1 MNIQTQSQPHR
12 DFMMPLPASVINSQ
26 NIMAE
31 KKILV
36 VDDSMIIRKTL
47 SMKLKASGYQVLEA
61 ADGATAVSTIRRE
74 KPDLILLDISF
85 PPDVGAGGGVAWD
98 GFLIMGWVQR
108 MDEAKNIPVF
118 IITGGTPEQY
128 KSRSEAAGAAA
139 FFQKPINNDQLLAA
153 IREKIGEGT
162 PSKPTTPMA

>member
-1 MNIQTQSQPHR
+1 MNTQTQTQPHR

-26 NIMAE
+26 TIMAQ

-47 SMKLKASGYQVLEA
+47 SMKLKASGYHVLEA
-61 ADGATAVSTIRRE
+61 GDGATAVSTIRRE

-118 IITGGTPEQY
+118 IITGGSPEQY

-139 FFQKPINNDQLLAA
+139 FFQKPIDNEQLLAA
-153 IREKIGEGT
+153 IREKIGEGSPPMQT
-162 PSKPTTPMA
+162 PSAG

>member
-36 VDDSMIIRKTL
+36 VDDSMVIRKTL

-61 ADGATAVSTIRRE
+61 ADGSAAVSIIRRE

-108 MDEAKNIPVF
+108 MDEAKHIPVF

-139 FFQKPINNDQLLAA
+139 FFQKPIDNEQLLAA

-162 PSKPTTPMA
+162 PSTPTPPTA